1 MCPLALIAAAVALPA
16 APSLKPEQL
25 RCEYRVNPAGI
36 DTTEPRLSWVLS
48 PVNPKARG
56 LRQTAYR
63 ILVASTEA
71 SLRAN
76 IGDLW
81 DTGRVQSSE
90 SIQVAY
96 RGNPLASG
104 MAAYWKVQVWDQ
116 DAQNSE
122 WSGPAQWSMGLL
134 SSQDWHGEW
143 IGRDDGAS
151 YYRDPASVYAP
162 LLRAKWIW
170 DMDGAQRSAP
180 AGDRYFRATLVID
193 AGR

>member
-81 DTGRVQSSE
+81 DTGKVSSDQ
-90 SIQVAY
+90 SIQLVYA
-96 RGNPLASG
+96 GTPLGSHIDCF
-104 MAAYWKVQVWDQ
+104 WKVRVWDEAG
-116 DAQNSE
+116 DSSG
-122 WSGPAQWSMGLL
+122 WSKPARWSMGLL
-134 SSQDWHGEW
+134 NKSDWK
-143 IGRDDGAS
+143 
-151 YYRDPASVYAP
+151 
-162 LLRAKWIW
+162 AKWI
-170 DMDGAQRSAP
+170 GLEI
-180 AGDRYFRATLVID
+180 GRAHV
-193 AGR
+193 